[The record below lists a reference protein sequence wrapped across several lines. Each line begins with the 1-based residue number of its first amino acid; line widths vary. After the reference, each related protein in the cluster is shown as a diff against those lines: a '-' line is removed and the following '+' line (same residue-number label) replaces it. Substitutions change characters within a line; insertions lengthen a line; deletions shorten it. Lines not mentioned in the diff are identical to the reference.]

1 MRKFTALGFAIC
13 GTLLVVLL
21 FIAGR
26 MLYVHLYSQSFA
38 DIAETDTP
46 AVAQHYGKQHRAA
59 RQSPTPAG
67 SARSPRCSSSYT
79 YKPYPHL
86 FQPGKEQLTASR
98 LTVTFE
104 NGNSIGVNADG
115 YVFVGGKLRDIEGGR
130 GQEFYQKLYV
140 LVYPNAS

>member
-1 MRKFTALGFAIC
+1 MRKFTALRFAIC
-13 GTLLVVLL
+13 GTLLVLL
-21 FIAGR
+21 LSVAGR
-26 MLYVHLYSQSFA
+26 MLYSSLYSQSFEEIA
-38 DIAETDTP
+38 GTGAPAALAITENSTPLPDITDPGRIEAFT
-46 AVAQHYGKQHRAA
+46 ALLG
-59 RQSPTPAG
+59 
-67 SARSPRCSSSYT
+67 SYT

-86 FQPGKEQLTASR
+86 FPPGEEQLTASR

-115 YVFVGGKLRDIEGGR
+115 YVFIGGELRDIEGSR